1 MKSARRA
8 GALTAVLAV
17 VSFAP
22 SALAYVRDVTSAGV
36 PVRWKSPCITMQMD
50 LTKPPPVLSPSELAN
65 AARLAAQAWSHDAIT
80 CSSVSI
86 GVAEDLSGSLEV
98 GRDGKNVMVFHRDRW
113 CRMPALDDP
122 EGVSCYAPNALAI
135 TTLTKQTSTGE
146 IVDADM
152 EINAVNY
159 EWGDLVA
166 NPELAGTVVDFQN
179 TVTHELGHVIGLAHP
194 CRLPSDTA
202 TPLVDSH
209 GSSQLECADPA
220 VPATVTDAT
229 MYPAVGLSDV
239 ERRTLSPDDTQA
251 ACDIY
256 PGTRSACEAP
266 TPSQGCSMFR
276 TPVRTPNEGAG
287 GLFVTLAVLFL
298 ARFVARWLGGGC
310 RVSARNVQVR
320 RVFRRRVRGLPTYL
334 SNAGARSATV
344 RDPCRSRGQSSRCG
358 L

>member
-1 MKSARRA
+1 
-8 GALTAVLAV
+8 
-17 VSFAP
+17 
-22 SALAYVRDVTSAGV
+22 
-36 PVRWKSPCITMQMD
+36 
-50 LTKPPPVLSPSELAN
+50 
-65 AARLAAQAWSHDAIT
+65 
-80 CSSVSI
+80 
-86 GVAEDLSGSLEV
+86 
-98 GRDGKNVMVFHRDRW
+98 
-113 CRMPALDDP
+113 
-122 EGVSCYAPNALAI
+122 
-135 TTLTKQTSTGE
+135 
-146 IVDADM
+146 M
-152 EINAVNY
+152 EINAANY

-179 TVTHELGHVIGLAHP
+179 TVTHELGHVIGLAHT

-266 TPSQGCSMFR
+266 TPSQGYSM
-276 TPVRTPNEGAG
+276 VRTPNEGAG
-287 GLFVTLAVLFL
+287 GLFVTLAVLLL
-298 ARFVARWLGGGC
+298 AKVVAGRLGRVR
-310 RVSARNVQVR
+310 RVSAKNVQAR
-320 RVFRRRVRGLPTYL
+320 RVFHRRVRGLPTYL

-344 RDPCRSRGQSSRCG
+344 RDPYRSRGQSSRCG